1 MFGKK
6 NEESIGLLK
15 GSANKLDGLD
25 GNTKYG

>member
-6 NEESIGLLK
+6 NEETVGLLK
-15 GSANKLDGLD
+15 VSASKLD